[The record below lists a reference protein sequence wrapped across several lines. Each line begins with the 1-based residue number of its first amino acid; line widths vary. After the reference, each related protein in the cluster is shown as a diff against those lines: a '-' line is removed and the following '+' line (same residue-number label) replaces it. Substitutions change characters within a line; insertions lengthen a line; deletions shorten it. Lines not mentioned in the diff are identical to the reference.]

1 MRFIRQADERRAKP
15 RAVDRGRMTGWNQQK
30 MLNVIQHIEHN
41 IGARNYR
48 ENIAGFGRRYYEY
61 VINP

>member
-1 MRFIRQADERRAKP
+1 
-15 RAVDRGRMTGWNQQK
+15 MTGWNQQK